1 MRNLILTVGMFVS
14 GLALVAGCGMN
25 PAPISGPVSATG
37 KVLASDGKAVGGVT
51 LNLQPLEEGY
61 SKAIEVQADG
71 SFTVETQAGKYA
83 YFFTPKTGVK
93 AVPPQVAS
101 LVEANL
107 ERTVSVSSG
116 QEIVINL
123 P

>member
-1 MRNLILTVGMFVS
+1 MRNLILMVGTLICGLVFVT
-14 GLALVAGCGMN
+14 GCGVN
-25 PAPISGPVSATG
+25 PPQLAGPVSVNG
-37 KVLASDGKAVGGVT
+37 KVVASDGKAVGGVT

-61 SKAIEVQADG
+61 SKTIEVQPDG
-71 SFTVETQAGKYA
+71 TFAVETHAGKYA
-83 YFFTPKTGVK
+83 YFFSPKTGTK

-107 ERTVSVSSG
+107 DRTVSVANG
-116 QEIVINL
+116 QEIVISL